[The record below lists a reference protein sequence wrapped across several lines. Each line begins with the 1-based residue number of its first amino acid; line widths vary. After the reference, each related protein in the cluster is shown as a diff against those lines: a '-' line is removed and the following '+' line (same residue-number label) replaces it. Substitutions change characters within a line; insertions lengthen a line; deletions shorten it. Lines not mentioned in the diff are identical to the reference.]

1 MRQAG
6 MSDEPQSF
14 LALFEMVAYGPKEAP
29 CDWDLVI
36 NAHLLT
42 EPIRIQL
49 GAPNERGWQA
59 RFRSIDC
66 TVDRYS
72 APETWSSSME
82 VDAWV
87 MKFDRDRNVLSLVA
101 WNRRTGPTTL

>member
-6 MSDEPQSF
+6 MSDEPKDF
-14 LALFEMVAYGPKEAP
+14 LALFEMAAQGPEKP
-29 CDWDLVI
+29 SSDWDLVI
-36 NAHLLT
+36 HAQRLT
-42 EPIRIQL
+42 ETIRVQL

-66 TVDRYS
+66 TVDRHG
-72 APETWSSSME
+72 APPTWSSSME

-87 MKFDRDRNVLSLVA
+87 MKYDRDRNVLALVA
-101 WNRRTGPTTL
+101 WNPRTGPT